1 MEDYDKIKIVRKG
14 LLTKYG
20 YKISDTAG
28 NRHIALQKAAKEY
41 GAGNLVLKLN
51 AICVLNK
58 NRSPSQ
64 SAKYC
69 ADKRWVERVYNTDR
83 TRTSRSSSAK
93 YSPNRKT
100 SVRNAAVVSPEIP
113 VVKKKKITSKKGKV
127 VVTPEKIKKSPSK
140 KVNKKPKSPSKKV
153 NKKPKSPTK
162 KVDKKPKSPTKKVD
176 KKPRKKANKPA
187 DPELYE
193 KVKKEIIAKNPVHS
207 AYRSG
212 AIVKEYKKR
221 GGTYTGTKPKKT
233 GLTRWFEEDWKSQSG
248 NYGYKKK
255 GDIYRPTVRVTSKTP
270 ITMSELTEKEK
281 KRAMYEKKTKGRVR
295 SFSDI
300 KKKY

>member
-20 YKISDTAG
+20 YKISDTSG

-83 TRTSRSSSAK
+83 TRTSRSSSDK

-100 SVRNAAVVSPEIP
+100 SVRNAAVVSPETP
-113 VVKKKKITSKKGKV
+113 VVKKKKITNKKGKV
-127 VVTPEKIKKSPSK
+127 VVTPEKIK
-140 KVNKKPKSPSKKV
+140 
-153 NKKPKSPTK
+153 KSPTK

-248 NYGYKKK
+248 SYGYKKK